1 MTEKINKRRLRRNR
15 ISFLHLAELFLA
27 VSLIL
32 VQQSCTK
39 DEFTLPVRISLSF
52 IITEQYKTN
61 DTLSFESGE
70 VVIKEIQ
77 FEGQREVGENYSFYT
92 ESGKEFG
99 PQNFYRQSVSPE
111 TITFFDIPQGI
122 YTLMKW
128 KLVLSDGLER
138 FNQDNDG
145 NDDDGDDGD
154 DNDDG
159 LTPGLIIHGNY
170 ITTDGEPLQVRI
182 EIDPFESFECQ
193 SINETGDKTI
203 NIISGNTYNAVL
215 YFDPYFVFRAISS
228 ESLEDADYSD
238 DEISPVLL
246 ISSDSNEE
254 LYEMILFR
262 LQQSVKIVIS

>member
-1 MTEKINKRRLRRNR
+1 MKNKNLVSANR
-15 ISFLHLAELFLA
+15 ISFLRLAGLSLLAGSMLF
-27 VSLIL
+27 
-32 VQQSCTK
+32 QQSCVK
-39 DEFTLPVRISLSF
+39 DEFTLPVGISLSV
-52 IITEQYKTN
+52 IITEEYKTS
-61 DTLSFESGE
+61 DSLSFESGE

-92 ESGKEFG
+92 ESGIEFG
-99 PQNFYRQSVSPE
+99 PQDFYPQSVNPE
-111 TITFFDIPQGI
+111 TITSFDVPQGI
-122 YTLMKW
+122 YTLMNW
-128 KLVLSDGLER
+128 KFELSDGLER
-138 FNQDNDG
+138 YNQDDEG
-145 NDDDGDDGD
+145 DDDAD
-154 DNDDG
+154 DNDDDG

-170 ITTDGEPLQVRI
+170 ITSDGEYLQVRI

-193 SINETGDKTI
+193 SINKTGDKTI
-203 NIISGNTYNAVL
+203 NIISGSTYKAVL

-254 LYEMILFR
+254 LYEIILFR